1 VFVGSGK
8 EREELV
14 KLYRSG
20 TTHRL
25 RERAQAI
32 LLSER
37 GYRVEALADLF
48 EVNRDTVSFW
58 LERWISRGSEETME
72 AALSDA
78 FKCGR
83 PCKLPPL
90 AREELQALAAVGVP
104 NLKAEGMEL
113 VKKRAFSLLGH
124 SKEGASTG
132 PILVSQSTSC
142 PRQKA
147 RCAQTSGS
155 GKSVGKVACPS
166 SQRAVRLGFW
176 R

>member
-1 VFVGSGK
+1 MFVGSVK

-14 KLYRSG
+14 KLHRSG

-48 EVNRDTVSFW
+48 EVKRDTVSFW
-58 LERWISRGSEETME
+58 LERWISRGSEEPVE

-78 FKCGR
+78 VKCGR

-90 AREELQALAAVGVP
+90 AREELQALAAVGVS

-113 VKKRAFSLLGH
+113 VKKKGF
-124 SKEGASTG
+124 
-132 PILVSQSTSC
+132 Q
-142 PRQKA
+142 
-147 RCAQTSGS
+147 
-155 GKSVGKVACPS
+155 SVGTH
-166 SQRAVRLGFW
+166 
-176 R
+176 